1 MDRRRIRKLGS
12 RIIIAQNQKTLKKV
26 ITLIIISWIFFSCN
40 KSENEILSI
49 ESKPVPVVEQFGF
62 KYNDFNVSNDTIQK
76 GDTFGSLL
84 DHQNLG
90 DLRVYDIIEKVKDSF
105 DVRTIRIGKPYTL
118 FRSKDRKKKLQAFV
132 YQPDRGTYYVID
144 FRDSVKVF
152 KKIRPIKIKQR
163 TIAGSLDGSLSE
175 AIQKEGVDV
184 ALASKI
190 TKIYAWSIDFFKLK
204 KGDKFAITFTER
216 FIDDTIYDGVDSLKA
231 AFFEYKGKTI
241 YAFPFEQNEGSGKLD
256 YFDDEGKALKNFF
269 LKAPLKYVNIT
280 SRFAKTRF
288 HPVQMIWKAH
298 KGTDYAAPTGT
309 PIMTTASGIVEQ
321 TGFTA
326 GNGNFVKVKHDRT
339 YSTQYLHMSRILV
352 RRGQRVN
359 QGDVIG
365 KVGSTGLATGPH
377 VCYRFWKNGVQVDA
391 LRLKL
396 PNSEPMD
403 KRNLP
408 RFLAQMKP
416 LKRELDSVANL
427 KYKK

>member
-1 MDRRRIRKLGS
+1 MTRIFLLGFL
-12 RIIIAQNQKTLKKV
+12 I
-26 ITLIIISWIFFSCN
+26 ITLFSCK
-40 KSENEILSI
+40 KSGDEVVFE
-49 ESKPVPVVEQFGF
+49 ESKPIPIVEKFGF
-62 KYNDFNVSNDTIQK
+62 KYNDFNVSNDTIQS
-76 GDTFGSLL
+76 GDTFGSIV
-84 DHQNLG
+84 DQQNLG
-90 DLRVYDIIEKVKDSF
+90 DLKVYDIIEKVKDSF
-105 DVRTIRIGKPYTL
+105 DVRIMRIGKPYTL
-118 FRSKDRKKKLQAFV
+118 FRSKDRNKKLQAFV
-132 YQPDRGTYYVID
+132 YQPDKGSYYVID
-144 FRDSVKVF
+144 LRDSIKVYKRTRPVTF
-152 KKIRPIKIKQR
+152 KRK
-163 TIAGSLDGSLSE
+163 TIAGSLNGSLSE
-175 AIQKEGVDV
+175 AIEKEGVDP

-204 KGDKFAITFTER
+204 RGDKFGITFTER

-241 YAFPFEQNEGSGKLD
+241 YAFPFEQNEGSGKLE

-309 PIMTTASGIVEQ
+309 PIMTTASGVVEQ

-339 YSTQYLHMSRILV
+339 YSTQYLHMSKILV

-377 VCYRFWKNGVQVDA
+377 VCYRFWKNGTQVDA

-408 RFLAQMKP
+408 RFLTQMKP
-416 LKRELDSVANL
+416 LKRELDSVARMKVKN
-427 KYKK
+427 

>member
-1 MDRRRIRKLGS
+1 LRK
-12 RIIIAQNQKTLKKV
+12 IALFLIVLFSVYSCKNTQEDFVIEDSEPYKPIVDYGFHFDQFNVHFDTIGRQDTFEKILKKQN
-26 ITLIIISWIFFSCN
+26 LNGKKAS
-40 KSENEILSI
+40 EIL
-49 ESKPVPVVEQFGF
+49 K
-62 KYNDFNVSNDTIQK
+62 
-76 GDTFGSLL
+76 
-84 DHQNLG
+84 
-90 DLRVYDIIEKVKDSF
+90 IIKDSF
-105 DVRTIRIGKPYTL
+105 PTSVVFKRPYVCL
-118 FRSKDRKKKLQAFV
+118 RSKDKYNKLQYLI
-132 YQPDRGTYYVID
+132 YQPNRIDYYLVD
-144 FRDSVKVF
+144 LTDSVVGFKKSRPLTFKVRTVAGELTGPLTKTLRDLKIDPTLSGKLTKVF
-152 KKIRPIKIKQR
+152 
-163 TIAGSLDGSLSE
+163 
-175 AIQKEGVDV
+175 
-184 ALASKI
+184 
-190 TKIYAWSIDFFKLK
+190 AWSIDFFKSK
-204 KGDKFAITFTER
+204 KGDKFALSFTER
-216 FIDDTIYDGVDSLKA
+216 YINDTIYDGVDSLRA
-231 AFFEYKGKTI
+231 AFFEYKGEKI
-241 YAFPFEQNEGSGKLD
+241 YAFPFIQERGGKVD
-256 YFDDEGKALKNFF
+256 YYNDQGKALKNFF
-269 LKAPLKYVNIT
+269 LKAPLKFVHIT
-280 SRFAKTRF
+280 SKFSKNRF
-288 HPVQMIWKAH
+288 HPVQLKWKPH

-339 YSTQYLHMSRILV
+339 YSTQYLHMSKILV

-377 VCYRFWKNGVQVDA
+377 VCYRFWKNSVQVDA

>member
-1 MDRRRIRKLGS
+1 MTRIFLLGFL
-12 RIIIAQNQKTLKKV
+12 I
-26 ITLIIISWIFFSCN
+26 ITLFSCK
-40 KSENEILSI
+40 KSGDEVVFE
-49 ESKPVPVVEQFGF
+49 ESKPIPIVEKFGF
-62 KYNDFNVSNDTIQK
+62 KYNDFNVSNDTIQS
-76 GDTFGSLL
+76 GDTFGSIV
-84 DHQNLG
+84 DQQNLG
-90 DLRVYDIIEKVKDSF
+90 DLKVYDIIEKVKDSF
-105 DVRTIRIGKPYTL
+105 DVRIMRIGKPYTL
-118 FRSKDRKKKLQAFV
+118 FRSKDRNKKLQAFV
-132 YQPDRGTYYVID
+132 YQPDKGSYYVINL
-144 FRDSVKVF
+144 RDSIKVYKRTRPVTF
-152 KKIRPIKIKQR
+152 KRK
-163 TIAGSLDGSLSE
+163 TIAGSLNGSLSE
-175 AIQKEGVDV
+175 AIEKEGVDP

-204 KGDKFAITFTER
+204 RGDKFGITFTER

-241 YAFPFEQNEGSGKLD
+241 YAFPFEQNEGSGKLE

-309 PIMTTASGIVEQ
+309 PIMTTASGVVEQ

-339 YSTQYLHMSRILV
+339 YSTQYLHMSKILV

-377 VCYRFWKNGVQVDA
+377 VCYRFWKNGTQVDA

-408 RFLAQMKP
+408 RFLTQMKP
-416 LKRELDSVANL
+416 LKRELDSVARMKVKN
-427 KYKK
+427 